1 MRFIVEGYTGA
12 EIALLCIIRRIL
24 FKPQMKLKIWLSLV
38 FAFIL
43 LWVFSKIY
51 VDNYLQKQKDWA
63 KLGGDRLDCDLK
75 NVNEKLVAIN
85 KRSEQYYER
94 YPIENTEKTK
104 ERYQYDLK
112 NLQKSIEACDRIE
125 AWEKKYGETYTR
137 TSP

>member
-1 MRFIVEGYTGA
+1 MQFIVEGYTGA
-12 EIALLCIIRRIL
+12 ETALLCIIRKIL
-24 FKPQMKLKIWLSLV
+24 SKSKMKLKIWLSLV

-63 KLGGDRLDCDLK
+63 KLGGDRFLCEQEEFNLK
-75 NVNEKLVAIN
+75 AVATF
-85 KRSEQYYER
+85 KRSADQNSEAGKESLKQYQ
-94 YPIENTEKTK
+94 N
-104 ERYQYDLK
+104 